1 MDSGSKTQT
10 TNTSS
15 ATQYPQ
21 WTQDANKATTVA
33 GMTMGSPF
41 LQVPQNAVA
50 GLNNDQMKAFDLAR
64 QSAQAAYQPG
74 VTATPTGSYQAASLG
89 PAHMASAQTMDASD
103 IGAYM
108 NLYMEGVIGRAVQMA
123 RRQANA
129 TQADI
134 GGRAASAQAMGGSQ
148 EAMERALARRGANEN
163 IVSTVANLMSGG
175 YDRAQGYAQ
184 NQANTRQQ
192 THMANVG
199 AQNQFQLQDAAYRQ
213 QANMGNPT
221 LALEQARVSDSMRTS
236 DLSRQMQAYA
246 QLIGAGNQ
254 QQLFAQK
261 AMDVPWDTVAR
272 IAGYVPN
279 VYNTN
284 TNGTNVSPDN
294 SPGIFQTL
302 LGTGLAIGGMDA
314 PGAAGGS
321 LLGKWLS

>member
-1 MDSGSKTQT
+1 MDSGSKTQQVQ
-10 TNTSS
+10 TSS

-21 WTQDANKATTVA
+21 WTQDANKATTIA

-41 LQVPQNAVA
+41 LQVPKHAVA
-50 GLNNDQMKAFDLAR
+50 GLNNDQIKAFDLAR

-89 PAHMASAQTMDASD
+89 PAQMASAQTMDASD

-108 NLYMEGVIGRAVQMA
+108 NPYMKGVIDPAVQMA

-134 GGRAASAQAMGGSQ
+134 GGRAAAAQAMGGSQ

-213 QANMGNPT
+213 QAAMGNPA
-221 LALEQARVSDSMRTS
+221 LAMDQARLQDSMRTS
-236 DLSRQMQAYA
+236 DLSRQMNALQ
-246 QLIGAGNQ
+246 QLLGTGNQ

-261 AMDVPWDTVAR
+261 AMDVPKDTLSWM
-272 IAGYVPN
+272 AGFVPN
-279 VYNTN
+279 VYNTSSS
-284 TNGTNVSPDN
+284 GTNTSPDN
-294 SPGIFQTL
+294 SPGIFQQL
-302 LGTGLAIGGMDA
+302 LGVGATLGGKALGL
-314 PGAAGGS
+314 
-321 LLGKWLS
+321 